1 MFEVFCDK
9 KSHRTKHFATRSAE
23 SQPAVGRTPPRVMVV
38 SFKYLLRIWLI
49 MIVVQVVWLHYQPIN
64 MTKLDAIYY
73 ACAIWQLFLVGG
85 EGKAGI
91 VFWYL
96 HFHDH
101 YLISRNYF
109 IITVIT
115 GVHCSVRQQ
124 GRVVCGKHTK
134 CNNMFPSEQTR
145 KYQQTSKKLF
155 WVDKQYKLCTM
166 QWRQARCTLRWT
178 LDTGQAVQCKK
189 ILPRSR
195 VPWIS

>member
-1 MFEVFCDK
+1 
-9 KSHRTKHFATRSAE
+9 
-23 SQPAVGRTPPRVMVV
+23 
-38 SFKYLLRIWLI
+38 

-73 ACAIWQLFLVGG
+73 ACDIWQLFLVGG

-109 IITVIT
+109 IIIVIT
-115 GVHCSVRQQ
+115 GVHCSVRRQ

-134 CNNMFPSEQTR
+134 FPSEQTR
-145 KYQQTSKKLF
+145 KKQQTIKKTILG
-155 WVDKQYKLCTM
+155 W
-166 QWRQARCTLRWT
+166 
-178 LDTGQAVQCKK
+178 QAVQVVYNAMETSAVHFEVDTGHWTGCAMQEDTSQEKSAVDFVDNK
-189 ILPRSR
+189 WTSSTQLLVTFLQSS
-195 VPWIS
+195 VDNNTVFF

>member
-1 MFEVFCDK
+1 MESKHLVFCDK
-9 KSHRTKHFATRSAE
+9 KSHRTKHFTTRSAE
-23 SQPAVGRTPPRVMVV
+23 SQPVGRTPPRVMVV

-96 HFHDH
+96 HLHDH

-109 IITVIT
+109 TIFVIT
-115 GVHCSVRQQ
+115 GVHCSVRRQ

-134 CNNMFPSEQTR
+134 FPSEQTR
-145 KYQQTSKKLF
+145 KKQQTIKKTILG
-155 WVDKQYKLCTM
+155 
-166 QWRQARCTLRWT
+166 RQAVQVVYNAMETSAVHFEV
-178 LDTGQAVQCKK
+178 DTGQAVQCKK
-189 ILPRSR
+189 ILPRRR